1 MTHIPTITHQ
11 DVVRRFNDE
20 LITHGRRSAFMEIVA
35 PDFIDHTAPPSGASA
50 QALEHF
56 IFDMLRVAIPDIRV
70 EIHDLIT
77 EGNKVTTRK
86 TFHGTFTND
95 LLGIAAT
102 RRAVAI
108 GVIDILVVRD
118 GRITEHW
125 GMNNFAAVA
134 QA

>member
-1 MTHIPTITHQ
+1 MTHIQSNTYQ

-20 LITHGRRSAFMEIVA
+20 LISQGRRASYADIVA

-70 EIHDLIT
+70 EIHDQIT

-86 TFHGTFTND
+86 TFHGTFTSD

-102 RRAVAI
+102 HKPIAI

-118 GRITEHW
+118 GKITEHW

-134 QA
+134 HA